1 MMFKSQKV
9 KTLFSNFISL
19 SVLQGLNL
27 ILPLLTIPYLLK
39 VIGVEKYGILAF
51 INAVVLYFQ
60 IVTEYGFN
68 STATRDISVS
78 SSDKKKVGQLFN
90 EVLSAKLFLLGI
102 GIIVLSIL
110 VFSFPF
116 LRKYFDLYFYS
127 YGVVVGMAISPI
139 WLFQGLQQMKY
150 ITYINVVF
158 KTLFTLAIF
167 VFVKNENQYW
177 LVPVFTSCGFIFSG
191 ILSLII
197 VAKKFQ
203 IRFIFQSFDKIV
215 NQLKNGKHIFLS
227 ELQMTLLSN
236 TNLLI
241 IGFIAGNSSVGYY
254 SSIEKVIR
262 AISNLNAPVI
272 NALYPFISKEMV
284 NDKIN
289 AVKIINKVVNIGGSV
304 IFFFIFLCF
313 IFSDYIINLIYADN
327 FNEDAVLIFRIMI
340 LFPLLS
346 FFDQVFGKLV
356 LLNNGKDKEFLKV
369 FFYSGCISLL
379 LTCIL
384 TFYFDFIG
392 TAIASTFA
400 QILVASGMFYYSMK
414 IIRAK

>member
-27 ILPLLTIPYLLK
+27 ILPLLTIPYLLG

-51 INAVVLYFQ
+51 VNAIVLYFQ
-60 IVTEYGFN
+60 IVIEYGFN
-68 STATRDISVS
+68 STATRDISVF
-78 SSDKKKVGQLFN
+78 SSDKKKVEQLFN
-90 EVLSAKLFLLGI
+90 EVLSAKLFLLLI
-102 GIIVLSIL
+102 GIIILSVLI
-110 VFSFPF
+110 FSFPI
-116 LRKYFDLYFYS
+116 LRKHFELYFYS
-127 YGVVVGMAISPI
+127 FGVVVGMAISPV
-139 WLFQGLQQMKY
+139 WLFQGMQQMKY
-150 ITYINVVF
+150 ITYINVIF

-177 LVPVFTSCGFIFSG
+177 LVPVFTSSGFIFSG
-191 ILSLII
+191 ILTLII

-203 IRFIFQSFDKIV
+203 IRFILQSFDSIV
-215 NQLKNGKHIFLS
+215 HQLKNGKHIFLS

-254 SSIEKVIR
+254 SSVEKVIR
-262 AISNLNAPVI
+262 AISNLNAPII

-284 NDKIN
+284 NDKGN
-289 AVKIINKVVNIGGSV
+289 AIKIVNKVAKIGGSAILFLV
-304 IFFFIFLCF
+304 FLCF
-313 IFSDYIINLIYADN
+313 LFSDYIINLIYAEN
-327 FNEDAVLIFRIMI
+327 FNENAVLIFRIMI

-346 FFDQVFGKLV
+346 FLDQVFGKLV

-400 QILVASGMFYYSMK
+400 QILVAAGMFYYSIK
-414 IIRAK
+414 IIRTK

>member
-27 ILPLLTIPYLLK
+27 ILPLLTIPYLLA

-51 INAVVLYFQ
+51 VNAIVLYFQ
-60 IVTEYGFN
+60 IVIEYGFN
-68 STATRDISVS
+68 STATRDISVF
-78 SSDKKKVGQLFN
+78 SSDKKKVEQLFN
-90 EVLSAKLFLLGI
+90 EVLSAKLFLLLI
-102 GIIVLSIL
+102 GIIILSVL
-110 VFSFPF
+110 VFSFPI
-116 LRKYFDLYFYS
+116 LRKHFELYFYS
-127 YGVVVGMAISPI
+127 FGVVVGMAISPV
-139 WLFQGLQQMKY
+139 WLFQGMQQMKY
-150 ITYINVVF
+150 ITYINVIF

-177 LVPVFTSCGFIFSG
+177 LVPVFTSSGFIFSG
-191 ILSLII
+191 ILTLII

-203 IRFIFQSFDKIV
+203 IRFILQSFDSIV
-215 NQLKNGKHIFLS
+215 HQLKNGKHIFLS

-254 SSIEKVIR
+254 SSVEKVVR
-262 AISNLNAPVI
+262 AISNLNAPII

-284 NDKIN
+284 NDKEN
-289 AVKIINKVVNIGGSV
+289 AIKIVNKVAKIGGSAILFLV
-304 IFFFIFLCF
+304 FLCF
-313 IFSDYIINLIYADN
+313 LFSDYIINLIYAEN
-327 FNEDAVLIFRIMI
+327 FNEKAVLIFRIMI

-346 FFDQVFGKLV
+346 FLDQVFGKLV

-384 TFYFDFIG
+384 TLYFDFIG

-400 QILVASGMFYYSMK
+400 QILVAAGMFYYSIK
-414 IIRAK
+414 IIRTK